1 MVCRISDLASR
12 SGVVPAS
19 LLAELKDEAH
29 RLATDESRL
38 PLEQRWERMQESI
51 AEATKGAKAQ
61 RGLDGHG
68 SAESTEMALE
78 AACKA
83 CIIEERDAV
92 LCSQLAKLPGP
103 LVVGV
108 VGVAHLEG
116 ISRRWKHMQQSAA
129 GPSDSSVDESQLYEA
144 PRLPLWRRVVGR
156 PLLSRLRGKL

>member
-83 CIIEERDAV
+83 CIIEECPCRSGM
-92 LCSQLAKLPGP
+92 LCSALSWLNCRD
-103 LVVGV
+103 
-108 VGVAHLEG
+108 HL
-116 ISRRWKHMQQSAA
+116 
-129 GPSDSSVDESQLYEA
+129 
-144 PRLPLWRRVVGR
+144 LWV
-156 PLLSRLRGKL
+156 